1 MGFGITYT
9 FRRRE
14 TQIGR
19 DGTFSFHRAQYF
31 MPSCSLSSI
40 LGKTL
45 SFTVFPPN
53 TRHFFLFSLIF
64 GLKYYICGF
73 LPKKQNIF
81 FFFTNFW
88 AETPMILRLRPI
100 LHFLRQYF
108 FFFGRKSTFSA
119 KIPKTPLLVPG
130 MHSPQHRLPSRP
142 TSTGILD
149 TDCHRNRIRH
159 LPASSIPI
167 AISPTLIG
175 IRY

>member
-1 MGFGITYT
+1 MGAMEHSRFIAPNISCNHALCLPFWAKHFLLQF
-9 FRRRE
+9 FRPIHD
-14 TQIGR
+14 T
-19 DGTFSFHRAQYF
+19 
-31 MPSCSLSSI
+31 
-40 LGKTL
+40 
-45 SFTVFPPN
+45 
-53 TRHFFLFSLIF
+53 FFLFSLIF

-149 TDCHRNRIRH
+149 TDCHRNRVRH